1 MKVISLVGAR
11 PQFVKEA
18 VVDRAFKQQGIEK
31 VLVNSGQHYDA
42 NMSDIFF
49 EVLQMEAPK
58 YNLEVGSGKH
68 GAMTAKVMTA
78 FEEVVELE
86 RPDMVLVYG
95 DTNTTLAGAL
105 VASKMKIP
113 VAHVEAGIRMLPR
126 TMPEEIN
133 RVVVDR
139 ISSLLFCPS
148 QKGVDNLAK
157 EGIMDNVHFV
167 GDVMYD
173 LFLLM
178 APRFTYR
185 TFESLGLKE
194 GRYLLMT
201 LHRDY
206 NVDDPLILGPI
217 LRAMNTV
224 GNTMRVVFPMHPRTA
239 KRVHEFGFTDL
250 LRNIT
255 VIEPLDYLEL
265 MGLTMRCHKVVTDSG
280 GLQKE
285 SYFAGKQAVVLMPDT
300 GWMELVDFGFN
311 ALSNGEDLESLV
323 GLSEVRHA
331 GVYGVYGDGNAGE
344 AIARLIEQT
353 LSHQ

>member
-11 PQFVKEA
+11 PQFIKEA
-18 VVDRAFKQQGIEK
+18 VINRAFKQYGIEE

-42 NMSDIFF
+42 NMSDVFF
-49 EVLQMEAPK
+49 EVLQMQPPK
-58 YNLEVGSGKH
+58 YNLGVGSGKH

-78 FEEVVELE
+78 FEEVLELE
-86 RPDMVLVYG
+86 CPDMVLVYG

-105 VASKMKIP
+105 VAAKMKIP
-113 VAHVEAGIRMLPR
+113 VAHIEAGIRMLPR

-148 QKGVDNLAK
+148 QKGVENLRR
-157 EGIMDNVHFV
+157 EGITDHVHLV

-185 TFESLGLKE
+185 TFESLGLKD
-194 GRYLLMT
+194 GQYLLMT

-206 NVDDPLILGPI
+206 NVDDPAVLCPI
-217 LRAMNTV
+217 LRAMN
-224 GNTMRVVFPMHPRTA
+224 GIAATMQVVFPMHPRTA
-239 KRVHEFGFTDL
+239 KRVLEFEFTDL
-250 LRNIT
+250 LSNIT
-255 VIEPLDYLEL
+255 VTEPLDYLEL
-265 MGLTMRCHKVVTDSG
+265 MGLALRCHKVVTDSG

-285 SYFAGKQAVVLMPDT
+285 SYFAGKEAVVLMPDT
-300 GWMELVDFGFN
+300 GWIELVDSGWN
-311 ALSNGEDLESLV
+311 RLACGADLKQFLCATMDKTLTNEQI
-323 GLSEVRHA
+323 
-331 GVYGVYGDGNAGE
+331 YGNGNAG
-344 AIARLIEQT
+344 LQ
-353 LSHQ
+353 LVHVVKDFSL

>member
-11 PQFVKEA
+11 PQFIKEA
-18 VVDRAFKQQGIEK
+18 VINRAFKQYDIEE

-42 NMSDIFF
+42 NMSDVFF
-49 EVLQMEAPK
+49 EVLQMQPPK
-58 YNLEVGSGKH
+58 YNLGVGSGKH

-78 FEEVVELE
+78 FEEVLELE
-86 RPDMVLVYG
+86 CPDMVLVYG

-105 VASKMKIP
+105 VAAKMKIP
-113 VAHVEAGIRMLPR
+113 VAHIEAGIRMLPR

-148 QKGVDNLAK
+148 RQGVENLRR
-157 EGIMDNVHFV
+157 EGITDHVHLV

-194 GRYLLMT
+194 GQYLLMT

-206 NVDDPLILGPI
+206 NVDDCVELNSILAAI
-217 LRAMNTV
+217 HQVACDIQ
-224 GNTMRVVFPMHPRTA
+224 VVFPVHPRTR
-239 KRVHEFGFTDL
+239 KRIAEFGLEQL
-250 LRNIT
+250 LQRIT
-255 VIEPLDYLEL
+255 VAEPLDYLEL
-265 MGLTMRCHKVVTDSG
+265 MGLVSRCHRVVTDSG

-300 GWMELVDFGFN
+300 GWVELVDSGWN
-311 ALSNGEDLESLV
+311 VLSDGAGLLQTIQQQCHTANSSILLYGHGYAGSSIANLV
-323 GLSEVRHA
+323 KHHL
-331 GVYGVYGDGNAGE
+331 
-344 AIARLIEQT
+344 T
-353 LSHQ
+353 

>member
-1 MKVISLVGAR
+1 MQ
-11 PQFVKEA
+11 P
-18 VVDRAFKQQGIEK
+18 
-31 VLVNSGQHYDA
+31 
-42 NMSDIFF
+42 
-49 EVLQMEAPK
+49 PK
-58 YNLEVGSGKH
+58 YDLGVGSGKH

-86 RPDMVLVYG
+86 RPDLVLVYG

-105 VASKMKIP
+105 VAAKMKIP
-113 VAHVEAGIRMLPR
+113 VAHVEAGIRMQPR

-148 QKGVDNLAK
+148 QQGVENLRR
-157 EGIMDNVHFV
+157 EGITANVHFV

-194 GRYLLMT
+194 GQYLLMT

-206 NVDDPLILGPI
+206 NVDDPSVLGPI
-217 LRAMNTV
+217 LRAMSSV
-224 GNTMRVVFPMHPRTA
+224 GSSVQVVFPMHPRTA
-239 KRVHEFGFTDL
+239 KRVQDFGFNHL
-250 LRNIT
+250 LKNIT
-255 VIEPLDYLEL
+255 VTEPLDYLEL
-265 MGLTMRCHKVVTDSG
+265 MGLTQRCHKVVTDSG

-285 SYFAGKQAVVLMPDT
+285 SYFAGKQAVVIMPDT
-300 GWMELVDFGFN
+300 GWMELVHSGWNTLTD
-311 ALSNGEDLESLV
+311 AD
-323 GLSEVRHA
+323 GLASTLTQTNTTVHGSE
-331 GVYGVYGDGNAGE
+331 VYGDGHAATYIAT
-344 AIARLIEQT
+344 AIQDRTNGINRL
-353 LSHQ
+353 

>member
-11 PQFVKEA
+11 PQFIKEA
-18 VVDRAFKQQGIEK
+18 VIDRAFREQGIEK

-42 NMSDIFF
+42 NMSDVFF
-49 EVLQMEAPK
+49 EVLQMSPPQ

-68 GAMTAKVMTA
+68 GAMTARVMTA
-78 FEEVVELE
+78 FEEVVERE
-86 RPDMVLVYG
+86 MPDMVLVYG

-105 VASKMKIP
+105 VAAKMKIP

-148 QKGVDNLAK
+148 LKSVDNLRQ
-157 EGIMDNVHFV
+157 EGITGQVHFV

-173 LFLLM
+173 LFMLM
-178 APRFTYR
+178 RPLFTFR
-185 TFESLGLKE
+185 TFEALGL
-194 GRYLLMT
+194 RDNDYILMT

-206 NVDDPLILGPI
+206 NVDDPVELKAILT
-217 LRAMNTV
+217 AMQMVARDT
-224 GNTMRVVFPMHPRTA
+224 RVVFPVHPRTR
-239 KRVHEFGFTDL
+239 KRIAEFGLEPL
-250 LRNIT
+250 LEGT
-255 VIEPLDYLEL
+255 TTTHPLDYLEL
-265 MGLTMRCHKVVTDSG
+265 MGLTVRCQKVVTDSG

-300 GWMELVDFGFN
+300 GWSELVDSGWN
-311 ALSNGEDLESLV
+311 VLSGGIGLQQAIQQQRATANSSGVLYGTGDAGSRIAGLV
-323 GLSEVRHA
+323 KRQ
-331 GVYGVYGDGNAGE
+331 
-344 AIARLIEQT
+344 LI
-353 LSHQ
+353 

>member
-1 MKVISLVGAR
+1 MKVLSLVGAR

-18 VVDRAFKQQGIEK
+18 VIDRAFKQHDIEK

-49 EVLQMEAPK
+49 EVFHMDAPK
-58 YNLEVGSGKH
+58 YNLEVGSGRH

-78 FEEVVELE
+78 FEEVAELE
-86 RPDMVLVYG
+86 RPDLVLVYG

-148 QKGVDNLAK
+148 QQGVENLRR
-157 EGIMDNVHFV
+157 EGITDHVHFV

-178 APRFTYR
+178 RPQFSFR
-185 TFESLGLKE
+185 TFDGLGLKDE
-194 GRYLLMT
+194 EYILMT

-206 NVDDPLILGPI
+206 NVDDPVELKAILN
-217 LRAMNTV
+217 AMHQMADET
-224 GNTMRVVFPMHPRTA
+224 RVVFPIHPRTR
-239 KRVHEFGFTDL
+239 KRVSEFGLEAL
-250 LRNIT
+250 LDRIT
-255 VIEPLDYLEL
+255 VTDPLDYLEL
-265 MGLTMRCHKVVTDSG
+265 MGLTLRCQKVVTDSG

-285 SYFAGKQAVVLMPDT
+285 SYFAGKQAVVVMPDT
-300 GWMELVDFGFN
+300 GWTELVDSGWN
-311 ALSNGEDLESLV
+311 VLANGTGLSDALSTVNAVPDHTASIYGNGE
-323 GLSEVRHA
+323 A
-331 GVYGVYGDGNAGE
+331 GKR
-344 AIARLIEQT
+344 IADRVKAFIG
-353 LSHQ
+353 

>member
-1 MKVISLVGAR
+1 MKVLSLVGAR

-18 VVDRAFKQQGIEK
+18 VIDRAFKQHGIEK

-49 EVLQMEAPK
+49 EVLQMDAPK
-58 YNLEVGSGKH
+58 YNLEVGSGRH

-78 FEEVVELE
+78 FEEVAELE
-86 RPDMVLVYG
+86 RPDLVLVYG

-148 QKGVDNLAK
+148 HTGVQNLAK
-157 EGIMDNVHFV
+157 EGITDNVHFV

-185 TFESLGLKE
+185 TFDSLGLQE
-194 GRYLLMT
+194 GQYLLMT

-217 LRAMNTV
+217 LRAMNSV
-224 GNTMRVVFPMHPRTA
+224 GSSMRVVFPMHPRTA
-239 KRVHEFGFTDL
+239 KRVQEFGFTDL
-250 LRNIT
+250 LTNIT
-255 VIEPLDYLEL
+255 VTEPLDYLEL
-265 MGLTMRCHKVVTDSG
+265 MGLTLRCHKVVTDSG

-285 SYFAGKQAVVLMPDT
+285 SFFAGKQAAVLMPDT
-300 GWMELVDFGFN
+300 GWMELVHSGWNTLTDASGLVT
-311 ALSNGEDLESLV
+311 ALDRGAPTAD
-323 GLSEVRHA
+323 GPQ
-331 GVYGVYGDGNAGE
+331 VYGDGHAAE
-344 AIARLIEQT
+344 HIVTAIHHSAR
-353 LSHQ
+353 

>member
-1 MKVISLVGAR
+1 MKVMSLVGAR
-11 PQFVKEA
+11 PQFIKEA
-18 VVDRAFKQQGIEK
+18 VINRAFKQYGIEE

-42 NMSDIFF
+42 NMSDVFF
-49 EVLQMEAPK
+49 EVLQMQLPK
-58 YNLEVGSGKH
+58 YGLGVGSGKH

-86 RPDMVLVYG
+86 RPDLVLVYG

-113 VAHVEAGIRMLPR
+113 VAHVEAGIRMQPR

-148 QKGVDNLAK
+148 QQGVENLRR
-157 EGIMDNVHFV
+157 EGITANVHFV

-185 TFESLGLKE
+185 IFESLGLKE
-194 GRYLLMT
+194 GQYLLMT

-206 NVDDPLILGPI
+206 NVDDPTVLGPI
-217 LRAMNTV
+217 LRAMDGVAAN
-224 GNTMRVVFPMHPRTA
+224 MQVVFPMHPRTA
-239 KRVHEFGFTDL
+239 KRVQDFGFSHL
-250 LRNIT
+250 LRNLT
-255 VIEPLDYLEL
+255 GTEPLDYLEL

-285 SYFAGKQAVVLMPDT
+285 SYFAGKQAAVLMPDT
-300 GWMELVDFGFN
+300 GWMELVHSSWNTLTDAAGLAASLAQQITN
-311 ALSNGEDLESLV
+311 AG
-323 GLSEVRHA
+323 GSE
-331 GVYGVYGDGNAGE
+331 VYGDGHAAERIVTTIHNST
-344 AIARLIEQT
+344 R
-353 LSHQ
+353 